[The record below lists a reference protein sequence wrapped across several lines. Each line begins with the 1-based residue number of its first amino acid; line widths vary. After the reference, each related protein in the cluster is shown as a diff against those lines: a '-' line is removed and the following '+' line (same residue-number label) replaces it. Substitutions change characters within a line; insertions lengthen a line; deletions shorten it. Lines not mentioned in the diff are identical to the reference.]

1 MVCLLSNFLI
11 EKSKARF
18 SLENAIWKRG
28 KTEGK
33 RLKRRERERERETSE
48 RDERAREKRT
58 VAIVERPICGPSP
71 HTARAQTPP
80 SVYATATETFG
91 ITPRKRERPVPLF
104 TDFVFFENQ
113 TFS

>member
-1 MVCLLSNFLI
+1 M
-11 EKSKARF
+11 
-18 SLENAIWKRG
+18 ENAIWKRG

-48 RDERAREKRT
+48 RDEREREKRT